1 MRVADLRNIDYP
13 HPATKR
19 AWDAA
24 LQLLAEF
31 EGRLATVEGRVN
43 ARG

>member
-24 LQLLAEF
+24 LQLLTEF
-31 EGRLATVEGRVN
+31 EARLAVVEGRVSG
-43 ARG
+43 RG